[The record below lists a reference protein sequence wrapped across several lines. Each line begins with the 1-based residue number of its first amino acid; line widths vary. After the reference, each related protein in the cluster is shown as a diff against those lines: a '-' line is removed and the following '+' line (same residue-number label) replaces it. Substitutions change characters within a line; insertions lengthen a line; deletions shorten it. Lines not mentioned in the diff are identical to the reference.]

1 MHCTL
6 LWGLP
11 SAHVARLIALW
22 ACTVLYCTLLYVTV
36 LYCTLLWCTVLYPTA
51 LRGSL
56 QPMSKFVSS
65 GALYCNLLY
74 CTVLHYCSMLYIIAL
89 WSSQPHATPKY
100 QISWESVLW
109 LQAFKEFP
117 GIQRVN
123 WLIML
128 ITQIAQS
135 ATFSNQ
141 AKSPL
146 LSPEMIFW

>member
-6 LWGLP
+6 LWGAPLSP
-11 SAHVARLIALW
+11 CGTFDSSVS
-22 ACTVLYCTLLYVTV
+22 LYCTLLYDTV
-36 LYCTLLWCTVLYPTA
+36 LYCTLLWCAVLYPTA

-74 CTVLHYCSMLYIIAL
+74 CTVLHYCSSMLYIIAL

-128 ITQIAQS
+128 IALIAQS
-135 ATFSNQ
+135 ATFGNQ
-141 AKSPL
+141 ARFPL
-146 LSPEMIFW
+146 LSLEMIF